1 MATPRPMPRTPR
13 STVRPAAR
21 STATPT
27 RRAPPARK
35 ASATPPDVP
44 LPGGALAASASGD
57 TPEDRIYQAVFES
70 VMGQRLAPGT
80 KLPEAALCELFNA
93 SRSTVRL
100 ALQRLAHDH
109 IVQLR
114 PNRGAIVAMP
124 TPEETRQIFEARR
137 GLEAALVRLA
147 VAHITA
153 ADLKALRAQLRAEHE
168 AMHRFD
174 QPAWARLAS
183 SFHLKLGELGRN
195 PILQRYLVEMVS
207 RCSLIVA
214 LYEPPGNACCEHDEH
229 EAIVKCIER
238 GDADGAV
245 RLMDQHLQELERN
258 VCLQTEARAPGL
270 KELLGL

>member
-1 MATPRPMPRTPR
+1 MPRNPKK
-13 STVRPAAR
+13 PAE
-21 STATPT
+21 
-27 RRAPPARK
+27 RK
-35 ASATPPDVP
+35 PLVSDAAQVP
-44 LPGGALAASASGD
+44 LPSGALSAATGGETA
-57 TPEDRIYQAVFES
+57 EDRIYQAVFDS

-80 KLPEAALCELFNA
+80 KLPEAALCELFDA
-93 SRSTVRL
+93 SRSTVRQ

-114 PNRGAIVAMP
+114 PNRGAIVAVP

-147 VAHITA
+147 AQHLTS
-153 ADLKALRAQLRAEHE
+153 ADLQSLRAQLKAEQD

-174 QPAWARLAS
+174 QPAWERLAS

-229 EAIVKCIER
+229 EAIVTCLEK
-238 GDADGAV
+238 GDAEGAA
-245 RLMDQHLQELERN
+245 RLMDEHLRVLERN
-258 VCLQTEARAPGL
+258 VSLRSEARAPGL
-270 KELLGL
+270 RELLGL

>member
-1 MATPRPMPRTPR
+1 MPRPPKKPAAPAHRATPARA
-13 STVRPAAR
+13 RPA
-21 STATPT
+21 SGS
-27 RRAPPARK
+27 
-35 ASATPPDVP
+35 ASAGVP
-44 LPGGALAASASGD
+44 LPGGALSPGARGDSA
-57 TPEDRIYQAVFES
+57 EDRIYQAVFDS

-80 KLPEAALCELFNA
+80 KLPEAALCELFDA
-93 SRSTVRL
+93 SRSTVRQ

-114 PNRGAIVAMP
+114 PNRGAIVAVP

-147 VAHITA
+147 VAHVTR
-153 ADLKALRAQLRAEHE
+153 ADLKALRAQLKAEQE

-229 EAIVKCIER
+229 EAIVRCIER
-238 GDADGAV
+238 GDVDGAV
-245 RLMDQHLQELERN
+245 RLMDEHLQVLERN
-258 VCLQTEARAPGL
+258 VCLQSEARAPGL